1 MFGALGNILS
11 AAVKVAVT
19 PIAVVADAGKLITG
33 ETPDTT
39 TGLLDSA
46 IDDIKEI

>member
-19 PIAVVADAGKLITG
+19 PIAVITDVTKVVTG

-39 TGLLDSA
+39 TELLDSA